1 MTTSTVR
8 ARRKGDPQHSV
19 EGNKSKNILK
29 MVFVAKTTAA
39 FSFLGGVQQKGNPS
53 MTTSTV
59 RARRKGDPQ
68 HSVEGDKSKTQLKKG
83 PVAKTTAAFSFL
95 EGGPTK
101 KEIQQ

>member
-19 EGNKSKNILK
+19 EGNKLK
-29 MVFVAKTTAA
+29 ENSLKRGFVAKTTAA
-39 FSFLGGVQQKGNPS
+39 FSFLEGVQQKGNPP

-68 HSVEGDKSKTQLKKG
+68 HSVDGNKSKTN
-83 PVAKTTAAFSFL
+83 SF
-95 EGGPTK
+95 
-101 KEIQQ
+101 